1 VPVGDILIHAGD
13 MTDKGTVEEIQAQ
26 IDWLDSLPH
35 RYKLAIAGNHDTFLD
50 PKSRET
56 LTAQEQKQA
65 LDWKSIIY
73 LQDGTAELDFSH
85 RIGNGGRDQIK
96 VYGLP
101 HIPACGGPEFAFQY
115 PRGSDY
121 WSGKVPTDVDILI
134 THTPPKYHLDLP
146 AWSALGDEFLLEEVR
161 RTTPLLHVFGHVHAG
176 KSDLLGKLRG
186 GRESVYWDASER
198 HMERIMG
205 RASASSVISGW
216 VDIYGWFLLWIASLL
231 YILNIARDLF
241 GFWTPTTRMVNAAL
255 MYRNTGRLANPVQ
268 VIHI

>member
-1 VPVGDILIHAGD
+1 
-13 MTDKGTVEEIQAQ
+13 MTDKGTVEEIQSQ
-26 IDWLDSLPH
+26 IDWLDGLPH

-50 PKSRET
+50 PQSRQT
-56 LTAQEQKQA
+56 LTSEEQRQS
-65 LDWKSIIY
+65 LDWKSVIY

-85 RIGNGGRDQIK
+85 RLGDGTHDRIK

-115 PRGSDY
+115 ARGSDT
-121 WSGKVPTDVDILI
+121 WSGKIPTDIDILI

-146 AWSALGDEFLLEEVR
+146 DWSALGDEFLLENVR

-176 KSDLLGKLRG
+176 KSDLISRLRG
-186 GRESVYWDASER
+186 GRETVRWDASER
-198 HMERIMG
+198 HFARIM
-205 RASASSVISGW
+205 RRHPATWLFTGW
-216 VDIYGWFLLWIASLL
+216 LDVYGWLLLGIAFLLYAVNVVRDHLGCETIA
-231 YILNIARDLF
+231 
-241 GFWTPTTRMVNAAL
+241 TRMVNAAL